1 MATREPRLCAP
12 PPSSH
17 FDLSRARP
25 NNARSPSSPRLVL
38 APLVVTVHVGAPV
51 DAANHD
57 GRVSI
62 ARPSPPLSASSAET
76 DSTRSRTCRT
86 SCSVRRPSGS
96 GSACRTRATSRT
108 LSGSRLRRF
117 NVSRRGSALRAPEE
131 RGGEQGKRTARR
143 VDVLPAVCAAHD
155 VVHLLALQVRALHV
169 LLDEEEGGGV
179 EGEGERGGLSS
190 RFKHAPQS
198 ASKDT
203 HTLVERVLV
212 GARGAAKLV
221 ARCALDEAELVGAVG
236 AAAGREDGCAGQEEV
251 RGRLRGLCVRT
262 RSWLA
267 GTDGRKERSKER
279 RADGN
284 TGWLLR
290 LTLARS
296 PASTLGRVAARLSRL
311 RPCYQRRAARP
322 DLARSRFASSSRARL
337 RGFVPACVVTCGLQA
352 RDCPALSLSSLS
364 SQSCH
369 AAWENCPRQ
378 FGEGPSLASR
388 TCAPQRHTPPRWS
401 QSRIFT

>member
-117 NVSRRGSALRAPEE
+117 TSRVAGQRCVRRKKGEGSKGSAPPVVSTFFQLSAPPMTSSTCLRFRYVRSMYCSTRRREAVSRERERGEGSARVSSTRRSQRA
-131 RGGEQGKRTARR
+131 KT
-143 VDVLPAVCAAHD
+143 
-155 VVHLLALQVRALHV
+155 
-169 LLDEEEGGGV
+169 
-179 EGEGERGGLSS
+179 
-190 RFKHAPQS
+190 
-198 ASKDT
+198 
-203 HTLVERVLV
+203 
-212 GARGAAKLV
+212 
-221 ARCALDEAELVGAVG
+221 
-236 AAAGREDGCAGQEEV
+236 
-251 RGRLRGLCVRT
+251 RT
-262 RSWLA
+262 R
-267 GTDGRKERSKER
+267 
-279 RADGN
+279 
-284 TGWLLR
+284 LL
-290 LTLARS
+290 S
-296 PASTLGRVAARLSRL
+296 GYS
-311 RPCYQRRAARP
+311 
-322 DLARSRFASSSRARL
+322 
-337 RGFVPACVVTCGLQA
+337 
-352 RDCPALSLSSLS
+352 
-364 SQSCH
+364 
-369 AAWENCPRQ
+369 
-378 FGEGPSLASR
+378 
-388 TCAPQRHTPPRWS
+388 
-401 QSRIFT
+401 